1 MPSVIVHTRDYGG
14 RVLVALLGATLWA
27 APARAQQDTVPRDSV
42 PRDSVPRDSVT
53 QRLAPVVVTVTREA
67 ARSPLELPFAITAV
81 RPDSTRPGLRNTR
94 IEETLL
100 LVPGVTVANRN
111 NPSQDARISIRGFGA
126 RAGFGVRGV
135 RVIRDG
141 VPLTLPDG
149 QTPMDYLD
157 LESVGT
163 IEVIRGSA
171 SALYGNAAGG
181 VIDLRSAPA
190 PAAPFA
196 LHARGWNGDDGT
208 RRWVGAFGGTQDRL
222 TYQANVSHTLADG
235 YRAHARQRAT
245 NGFGRVGL
253 RAGKTDLAL
262 HVLAYDMPLGEN
274 PGALTRAQFDSAPRM
289 ADPLAV
295 RRDAR
300 KDVSQV
306 QVWLTGDRAIAGGEV
321 SAALF
326 GGGRWLYNPLP
337 TFIGDVDRTS
347 YGGTVR
353 GSVPARVLGLRHRF
367 SAGVDAQQQNDDRRQ
382 FANCNDDPP
391 LAASTPDCPI
401 LGREE
406 GVLQRDQRELVSS
419 TGVFVRDEVELSR
432 ILTLSLGARA
442 DRVQFDVDDRMIDPG
457 AGDPDDSGERSLSAF
472 SPMAGLVAR
481 LAPLHA
487 LYGNVSTA
495 FETPTATELGNNP
508 DASGGFNQEL
518 DPQRSVTYEVGVKGI
533 LRSPVR
539 YDVAVFDTR
548 VRDELIPFEIAGS
561 EGRQFYRNAGRTSR
575 RGAEV
580 GMAAAVGP
588 VEIGASYS
596 YAHFR
601 FREFVVGETDFAGN
615 AIPGVPRQ
623 QLQGSVT
630 YRPGRFFATVE
641 GVAQSG
647 VYADDAN
654 TARAPGYE
662 VMHLRVGATALFG
675 LPWLSP
681 VLGVQNV
688 FDRTYVGAVA
698 VNAAREKYYEPA
710 PGRIVFGGL
719 TVGVGR

>member
-1 MPSVIVHTRDYGG
+1 MPSAIVNAREYGG
-14 RVLVALLGATLWA
+14 LAVLALLGAAMWA
-27 APARAQQDTVPRDSV
+27 APARAQQDSVQRDSV
-42 PRDSVPRDSVT
+42 RRDTVT

-67 ARSPLELPFAITAV
+67 ARSPLELPFAITAA
-81 RPDSTRPGLRNTR
+81 RPDSMRPGLRNTR

-163 IEVIRGSA
+163 VEVIRGSA

-196 LHARGWNGDDGT
+196 LQARGWNGDDGT
-208 RRWVGAFGGTQDRL
+208 RRWVGAFGGRRDRL
-222 TYQANVSHTLADG
+222 TYQANASHTLADG

-253 RAGKTDLAL
+253 RAGKTDLAV

-306 QVWLTGDRAIAGGEV
+306 QVGLTGDRAIAGGEV
-321 SAALF
+321 SAALY

-391 LAASTPDCPI
+391 PLAAPTPACPI
-401 LGREE
+401 VGREA

-419 TGVFVRDEVELSR
+419 TGVFVRDEAELSR
-432 ILTLSLGARA
+432 VVTLSLGARA
-442 DRVQFDVDDRMIDPG
+442 DRVQFDVDDRMIDPA

-472 SPMAGLVAR
+472 SPMAGLVMR

-508 DASGGFNQEL
+508 DGSAGFNQEL

-533 LRSPVR
+533 LSRLR

-580 GMAAAVGP
+580 GVATAVGP
-588 VEIGASYS
+588 VELGASYS

-601 FREFVVGETDFAGN
+601 FREFAVGETDFAGN

-623 QLQGSVT
+623 QVQASAT
-630 YRPGRFFATVE
+630 YRPGSFFATVE

-662 VMHLRVGATALFG
+662 VMHLRVGAAALFG